1 MREARLMNTSERA
14 QIESEIRRQIVRRMR
29 MKLGFSW
36 HAAVF
41 FMANAA
47 MLAINLRFTPNTLWC
62 LWPLGAWGAGLLMH
76 AFAVFGGGS
85 MSEAEIQAQ
94 VQAELTRRGV
104 T

>member
-1 MREARLMNTSERA
+1 MEASEKA
-14 QIESEIRRQIVRRMR
+14 QIEREIRQQIVRRMR

-41 FMANAA
+41 VMANAA
-47 MLAINLRFTPNTLWC
+47 MIAINVRFSPNTLWC
-62 LWPLGAWGAGLLMH
+62 LWPLAAWGAGLLMH
-76 AFAVFGGGS
+76 AFAVFGGSS

-94 VQAELTRRGV
+94 VQAELARRGL

>member
-1 MREARLMNTSERA
+1 MDSRDRAEIER
-14 QIESEIRRQIVRRMR
+14 EIRQQIVRRMR
-29 MKLGFSW
+29 AKLGFTW

-41 FMANAA
+41 AMANVA
-47 MLAINLRFTPNTLWC
+47 MLMINLRFTPNTLWC

-85 MSEAEIQAQ
+85 VSEADVQAQ
-94 VQAELTRRGV
+94 VQAELARRGI